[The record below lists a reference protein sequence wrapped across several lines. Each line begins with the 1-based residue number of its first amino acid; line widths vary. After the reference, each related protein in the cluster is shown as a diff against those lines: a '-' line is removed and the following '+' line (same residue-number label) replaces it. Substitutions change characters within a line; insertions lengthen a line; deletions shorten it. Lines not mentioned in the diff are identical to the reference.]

1 MEASMIHAEMVLVVP
16 VLVFTFLV
24 MGWIMVQFRGY
35 LRRRDGLMADM
46 EARHAPA
53 ETAVHDGFHREAA

>member
-1 MEASMIHAEMVLVVP
+1 MEPAMLHAEMVLVVP
-16 VLVFTFLV
+16 VLAFTFLV

-35 LRRRDGLMADM
+35 LKQREAMVADM

-53 ETAVHDGFHREAA
+53 AEPRRDAFHREAA